1 MKSCHPGFPSL
12 WRKALLLTL
21 LIFSAAGFAKPIT
34 VAVISDLNGSYGST
48 FYPQLAGD
56 VIQRIIAIRPDVV
69 ISTGDMVAGQQKP
82 LLLKEQVEAMW
93 AAFHKVISDPLASAG
108 IPFAV
113 TPGNHDGAASP
124 DFERE
129 RALFAEQWQPR
140 KPRVRF
146 LDDSHYPF
154 YYAFAIGNVI
164 FISVDATLV
173 GPLPGKQMK
182 WLENLLAKPEV
193 RQSKTV
199 LFSHVPLWPF
209 ATGRERDFIGDVRL
223 EKLLRKA
230 DADLYLS
237 GHHHAFYPGHKDGI
251 YYVSQACVG
260 AGPRPLIGSKAPSK
274 KGFTLIQIDGE
285 DIRINAFEA
294 ANLIRPFD
302 WENLPQSINSKAA
315 TLLRADRIDP
325 AIDDAI
331 RLP

>member
-1 MKSCHPGFPSL
+1 MKLRYSGFSFS
-12 WRKALLLTL
+12 WRTALF
-21 LIFSAAGFAKPIT
+21 LILFVFSAAGFARPVT

-48 FYPQLAGD
+48 FYPQLASD

-82 LLLKEQVEAMW
+82 LLPKPQVEAMW
-93 AAFHKVISDPLASAG
+93 ASFHKIISDPLASAG

-113 TPGNHDGAASP
+113 TPGNHDGADSP
-124 DFERE
+124 DFQME
-129 RALFAEQWQPR
+129 RALFAEQWTSR
-140 KPRVRF
+140 KPAVKF
-146 LDDSHYPF
+146 LDDGHYPF
-154 YYAFAIGNVI
+154 YYAFSVGNAV

-173 GPLPGKQMK
+173 GPLPEKQMK
-182 WLENLLAKPEV
+182 WLENLLAKSEV
-193 RQSKTV
+193 KKSRTV

-209 ATGRERDFIGDVRL
+209 ASGRERDFIGDGRL
-223 EKLLRKA
+223 EKLLQKA

-274 KGFTLIQIDGE
+274 KGFTLIQIEGE
-285 DIRINAFEA
+285 DIRINAFEG
-294 ANLIRPFD
+294 ANLNRPYD
-302 WENLPQSINSKAA
+302 WENLPQSVSSKVA